1 VVVEEREQLG
11 AEGLV
16 VGAEGQLHAAG
27 NLTCMSGIVASRPRA
42 PYRACMPDFDEVNA
56 AERKRWNDEDWVA
69 IWLRRES
76 MTHRAMPML
85 LDALE
90 LQPGEQVLDIGCGG
104 GAGTI
109 ECARIVGD
117 VEGGGHVTGVDISDA
132 LLYLAHERAA
142 AAKVHN
148 ITFVQADAQ
157 TDPFPGEPF
166 DVATSKFGVM
176 FFDDPLAAFT
186 NIRRH
191 VKADGRLAFAC
202 FQSGTRNAWHA
213 AATLQQYAPPP
224 APLRPGQT
232 RPGPFSLGDANATT
246 TLLERAGFTRV
257 AHTDFEV
264 VAHGDA
270 SLVYDVGQLAGFG
283 IPPERRAEATAAMDE
298 HLARYATGDGEY
310 AFPLEMRTWT
320 ADAG

>member
-1 VVVEEREQLG
+1 
-11 AEGLV
+11 
-16 VGAEGQLHAAG
+16 
-27 NLTCMSGIVASRPRA
+27 
-42 PYRACMPDFDEVNA
+42 MPDSDDVNA
-56 AERKRWNDEDWVA
+56 AERKRWNDDGWVA
-69 IWLRRES
+69 VWLQRES

-109 ECARIVGD
+109 ECARIVGAN
-117 VEGGGHVTGVDISDA
+117 GHVTGVDISDA
-132 LLYLAHERAA
+132 LLHVAHGRAA
-142 AAKVHN
+142 DAKVHN
-148 ITFVQADAQ
+148 ITFVEADAQ

-176 FFDDPLAAFT
+176 FFDDPVAAFT

-191 VKADGRLAFAC
+191 LKSDGRLAFAC
-202 FQSGTRNAWHA
+202 FQSGGRNPWHA
-213 AATLQQYAPPP
+213 GATLQQFAPHPPP
-224 APLRPGQT
+224 LAPGQI
-232 RPGPFSLGDANATT
+232 RPGPFSLGDAKTT
-246 TLLERAGFTRV
+246 TALLERAGFTRV

-270 SLVYDVGQLAGFG
+270 SLVYDESQIAGFG
-283 IPPERRAEATAAMDE
+283 IPPARRAEAAAAIEE
-298 HLARYATGDGEY
+298 HLARYASGDGEY
-310 AFPLEMRTWT
+310 DFPLQMRTWT